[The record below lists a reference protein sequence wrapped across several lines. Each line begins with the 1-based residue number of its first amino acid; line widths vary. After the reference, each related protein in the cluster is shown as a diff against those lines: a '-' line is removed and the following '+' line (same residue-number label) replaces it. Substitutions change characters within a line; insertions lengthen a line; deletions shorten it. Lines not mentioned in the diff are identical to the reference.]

1 MTYRTCFTWL
11 GALLAGGALVSC
23 DQPGPAPEAA
33 QALPP
38 TPVTFAY
45 PVKEIVTEWDEFTGR
60 LEASE
65 SVTLF
70 SQVTGYLESIH
81 FVDGSEVKKGDLLF
95 RIDARP
101 FQAVLDQALA
111 QLEQAKVRLELA
123 KNEFDRA
130 DRLVKTKA
138 ISAEEFDTKSKA
150 VREAE
155 AGVRLAEAAVAK
167 ARLDVEYTE
176 IKAPMDGRIGRKLMD
191 VGGLVVGGPMG
202 ATELANIVA
211 LDPIY
216 CYIDADE
223 LTVLRYQRLN
233 REGNGQAMAQE
244 DRIPCEMALADSEG
258 FPFKGVIDFVDNR
271 MDPSTGTIRVRA
283 VFPNP
288 LPPRGQREL
297 HPGYFARV
305 RVPGGGTYEALLV
318 DEKAIGSSQAQ
329 KILMIVGEDDV
340 VMPRPV
346 TLGPVQNGKRVIRSG
361 LKEGERVVVNGL
373 AKIRPGMKVQPMTE
387 EEAARAA
394 AALVPGGH

>member
-1 MTYRTCFTWL
+1 
-11 GALLAGGALVSC
+11 
-23 DQPGPAPEAA
+23 
-33 QALPP
+33 
-38 TPVTFAY
+38 
-45 PVKEIVTEWDEFTGR
+45 
-60 LEASE
+60 
-65 SVTLF
+65 
-70 SQVTGYLESIH
+70 
-81 FVDGSEVKKGDLLF
+81 
-95 RIDARP
+95 
-101 FQAVLDQALA
+101 
-111 QLEQAKVRLELA
+111 
-123 KNEFDRA
+123 
-130 DRLVKTKA
+130 
-138 ISAEEFDTKSKA
+138 TKSKA

-283 VFPNP
+283 VFP
-288 LPPRGQREL
+288 
-297 HPGYFARV
+297 
-305 RVPGGGTYEALLV
+305 
-318 DEKAIGSSQAQ
+318 
-329 KILMIVGEDDV
+329 
-340 VMPRPV
+340 
-346 TLGPVQNGKRVIRSG
+346 
-361 LKEGERVVVNGL
+361 
-373 AKIRPGMKVQPMTE
+373 
-387 EEAARAA
+387 
-394 AALVPGGH
+394 